1 MRDYEPYFT
10 EDGSVG
16 LYSYADKDVYH
27 SKFGALTEAWEKF
40 ILPANIDINNI
51 NELKVLDI
59 CYGIGYNTKA
69 LMSFVINNLKR
80 KKENFIK
87 KFFKKIFTKC
97 YNIVSVGINKFA
109 KKNIELLVYND
120 TIDDNKNILIDCL
133 DINEELVKL
142 SPFFKTLKTP
152 EEIYESLVPNIL
164 SCFDTYYSLE
174 KLFVKVASNFYPKNR
189 KEITELL
196 ELKFKSM
203 HIEKEYKINPYV
215 NYILLNSLYEYYKKL
230 ENEHNGNGDSKEEVE
245 KLRYMNK
252 ELKKILTN
260 KKNRRYFD
268 KSCLNYAKFN
278 QFWGYNKSSK
288 YSLST
293 FLHNIYYNH
302 LSKRYK
308 KIKFKAAQR
317 LFNVNFHIKDARK
330 TILSLNNEYDLIF
343 LDAFT
348 YTKAP
353 QLWSIEFI
361 AELYKRISPSG
372 LLLTYSNSAQVR
384 NTLLENK
391 FYVGKIIDNKT
402 NKVIGT
408 IASKDK
414 SKIKN
419 PLSTYDIG
427 LCNTK
432 AGIPYH
438 DPNLSFDSKDIIEL
452 REYEFRHS
460 DLMSSS
466 KYMKIRSLRNDE

>member
-69 LMSFVINNLKR
+69 LMSFVINNLKI
-80 KKENFIK
+80 KKENFLK
-87 KFFKKIFTKC
+87 KFLRKIFTKC
-97 YNIVSVGINKFA
+97 HNIVSIGVNKIA
-109 KKNIELLVYND
+109 KKNIELLVYSD
-120 TIDDNKNILIDCL
+120 TIDNDKNILIDCL

-152 EEIYESLVPNIL
+152 EEIFESFLPKIL

-174 KLFVKVASNFYPKNR
+174 KFFVKVASNFYPKNR

-203 HIEKEYKINPYV
+203 HIEREYKINPYV
-215 NYILLNSLYEYYKKL
+215 NYILLNSLYDYYKKL
-230 ENEHNGNGDSKEEVE
+230 EDEHIENCHSKEELE
-245 KLRYMNK
+245 KLRYLNK

-260 KKNRRYFD
+260 KINRKYFD

-288 YSLST
+288 YNLST
-293 FLHNIYYNH
+293 FLHNIYYDY

-308 KIKFKAAQR
+308 KVNFKTAQS

-330 TILSLNNEYDLIF
+330 TILALNNEYDLIF

-353 QLWSIEFI
+353 QLWSVEFI

-372 LLLTYSNSAQVR
+372 VLLTYSNSAQVR

>member
-69 LMSFVINNLKR
+69 LMSFVINNLKI
-80 KKENFIK
+80 KKENFLK
-87 KFFKKIFTKC
+87 KFLRKIFTKC
-97 YNIVSVGINKFA
+97 HNIVSICVNKIA
-109 KKNIELLVYND
+109 KKNIELLVYSD
-120 TIDDNKNILIDCL
+120 TIDNDKNILIDCL

-152 EEIYESLVPNIL
+152 EEIYESFLPKIL

-174 KLFVKVASNFYPKNR
+174 KFFVKVASNFYPKNR

-203 HIEKEYKINPYV
+203 HIEREYKINPYV
-215 NYILLNSLYEYYKKL
+215 NYILLNSLYDYYKKL
-230 ENEHNGNGDSKEEVE
+230 EDEHIENCHSKEELE
-245 KLRYMNK
+245 KLRYLNK

-260 KKNRRYFD
+260 KINRKYFD

-288 YSLST
+288 YNLST
-293 FLHNIYYNH
+293 FLHNIYYDY

-308 KIKFKAAQR
+308 KVNFKTAQS

-330 TILSLNNEYDLIF
+330 TILALNNEYDLIF

-353 QLWSIEFI
+353 QLWSVEFI

-372 LLLTYSNSAQVR
+372 VLLTYSNSAQVR

>member
-69 LMSFVINNLKR
+69 LMSFVINNLKI
-80 KKENFIK
+80 KKENFLK
-87 KFFKKIFTKC
+87 KFLRKIFTKC
-97 YNIVSVGINKFA
+97 YNIVSIGVNKIV
-109 KKNIELLVYND
+109 KKNIKLLAYSD
-120 TIDDNKNILIDCL
+120 TIDNDKNILIDCL

-152 EEIYESLVPNIL
+152 EEIYESFLPKIL

-174 KLFVKVASNFYPKNR
+174 KLFVKVVSNFYPKNR

-203 HIEKEYKINPYV
+203 HIEREYKINPYV

-230 ENEHNGNGDSKEEVE
+230 EKKHSNDCDSNEELE
-245 KLRYMNK
+245 KLRYLNK

-278 QFWGYNKSSK
+278 QIWGYNKSSK

-293 FLHNIYYNH
+293 FLHNIYYDY

-308 KIKFKAAQR
+308 KINFKTAQS
-317 LFNVNFHIKDARK
+317 LFNVNFQIKDARK
-330 TILSLNNEYDLIF
+330 TILTLNNEYDLIF

-353 QLWSIEFI
+353 QLWSVEFI

-372 LLLTYSNSAQVR
+372 VLLTYSNSAQVR

>member
-69 LMSFVINNLKR
+69 LMSFVINNLKI
-80 KKENFIK
+80 KKENFLK
-87 KFFKKIFTKC
+87 KILKKIFIKC
-97 YNIVSVGINKFA
+97 YNIVSIGANKIA
-109 KKNIELLVYND
+109 KKNIELLAYND
-120 TIDDNKNILIDCL
+120 TIDNNKNILIDCL

-152 EEIYESLVPNIL
+152 EEIYESFLPKIL

-174 KLFVKVASNFYPKNR
+174 KLFVKLASNFYPKNR

-203 HIEKEYKINPYV
+203 HIEREYKINPYV

-230 ENEHNGNGDSKEEVE
+230 ENKHSNDCDSKEELE
-245 KLRYMNK
+245 KLRYLNK

-260 KKNRRYFD
+260 KRNRRYFD
-268 KSCLNYAKFN
+268 KSCLNYAQFN
-278 QFWGYNKSSK
+278 QIGGYYKSSK

-293 FLHNIYYNH
+293 FLHNIYYDY

-308 KIKFKAAQR
+308 KINFKTAQS
-317 LFNVNFHIKDARK
+317 LFNVNFQIKDARK
-330 TILSLNNEYDLIF
+330 TILTLNNEYDLIF

-353 QLWSIEFI
+353 QLWSVEFI

-372 LLLTYSNSAQVR
+372 VLLTYSNSAQVR

>member
-69 LMSFVINNLKR
+69 LMSFVINNLKI
-80 KKENFIK
+80 KKENFLK
-87 KFFKKIFTKC
+87 KILKKIFTKC
-97 YNIVSVGINKFA
+97 YNIVSIGVNKIV
-109 KKNIELLVYND
+109 KKNIRLLAYND
-120 TIDDNKNILIDCL
+120 TIDNDKNILIDCL

-152 EEIYESLVPNIL
+152 EEIYESFLPKIL

-203 HIEKEYKINPYV
+203 HIEREYKINPYV
-215 NYILLNSLYEYYKKL
+215 NYILLNSLYDYYKKL
-230 ENEHNGNGDSKEEVE
+230 EDEHIENCHSKEELE
-245 KLRYMNK
+245 KLRYLNK

-260 KKNRRYFD
+260 KINRKYFD
-268 KSCLNYAKFN
+268 KSCLDYAKFN
-278 QFWGYNKSSK
+278 QFLGYNKSSK
-288 YSLST
+288 HNLST
-293 FLHNIYYNH
+293 FLHNIYYDH

-308 KIKFKAAQR
+308 KINFKTAQS

-330 TILSLNNEYDLIF
+330 TILALNNEYDLIF

-353 QLWSIEFI
+353 QLWSVEFI

-372 LLLTYSNSAQVR
+372 VLLTYSNSSQVR

>member
-1 MRDYEPYFT
+1 MRDYKPYFT

-69 LMSFVINNLKR
+69 LMSFIINNSEI
-80 KKENFIK
+80 KKENFLK
-87 KFFKKIFTKC
+87 KIIKKIFIKC
-97 YNIVSVGINKFA
+97 YNTVSIGINKTFNS
-109 KKNIELLVYND
+109 NIKLLSYIETVY
-120 TIDDNKNILIDCL
+120 DNKNISLDCL

-152 EEIYESLVPNIL
+152 EEIFETYVPSFL
-164 SCFDTYYSLE
+164 SCFDSYQML
-174 KLFVKVASNFYPKNR
+174 KDLFVKVASYFYPKNR

-203 HIEKEYKINPYV
+203 HKDKEYKINPYV
-215 NYILLNSLYEYYKKL
+215 NYILLNSLYEYYKLQIK
-230 ENEHNGNGDSKEEVE
+230 NELKHSKESQD
-245 KLRYMNK
+245 KFCYFDD
-252 ELKKILTN
+252 ELKNILTEH
-260 KKNRRYFD
+260 KNRIYYD
-268 KSCLNYAKFN
+268 SSCVSYAKFN
-278 QFWGYNKSSK
+278 QFWGYNNSSK
-288 YSLST
+288 HNLSA
-293 FLHNIYYNH
+293 FLHNIYYAH

-308 KIKFKAAQR
+308 KMDFKTAES
-317 LFNVNFHIKDARK
+317 LFKLNFHINDARK
-330 TILSLNNEYDLIF
+330 SILSLNNEYDIIF

-353 QLWSIEFI
+353 QLWSVEFI
-361 AELYKRISPSG
+361 GELYKRLSPSG
-372 LLLTYSNSAQVR
+372 VLLTYSNSAQIR
-384 NTLLENK
+384 NTLIENK
-391 FYVGKIIDNKT
+391 FYVGKIINDKT

-408 IASKDK
+408 IASKCK
-414 SKIKN
+414 SKILN
-419 PLSTYDIG
+419 PLNPYEIG

-438 DPNLSFDSKDIIEL
+438 DPTLSFSSKEILEL
-452 REYEFRHS
+452 REYEFYHS
-460 DLMSSS
+460 NLMSSS
-466 KYMKIRSLRNDE
+466 KYMKIRSLKNEK

>member
-69 LMSFVINNLKR
+69 LMSFVINNLKI
-80 KKENFIK
+80 KKENFLK
-87 KFFKKIFTKC
+87 KFLRKIFTKY
-97 YNIVSVGINKFA
+97 YNIVSIGVNKIA
-109 KKNIELLVYND
+109 KKNIKLLAYSD
-120 TIDDNKNILIDCL
+120 TIDNDKNILIDCL

-152 EEIYESLVPNIL
+152 EEIYESFLPKIL

-174 KLFVKVASNFYPKNR
+174 KLFVKVVSNFYPKNR

-203 HIEKEYKINPYV
+203 HIEREYKINPYV

-230 ENEHNGNGDSKEEVE
+230 ENKHSNDCDSKEELE
-245 KLRYMNK
+245 KLRYLNK

-260 KKNRRYFD
+260 KKNRRYFY

-278 QFWGYNKSSK
+278 QIWGYNKSSK

-293 FLHNIYYNH
+293 FLHNIYYDH

-308 KIKFKAAQR
+308 KINFKTAQS
-317 LFNVNFHIKDARK
+317 LFNVNFQIKDARK
-330 TILSLNNEYDLIF
+330 TILTLNNEYDLIF

-353 QLWSIEFI
+353 QLWSVEFI

-372 LLLTYSNSAQVR
+372 VLLTYSNSAQVR